1 MVPPLALLPI
11 LFILLGLGETA
22 KIALIVIGVAPTMIR
37 DLALKVSELPREQI
51 VKAETLGGSSW
62 QIALRVVL
70 PQVLPRLITSL
81 RLQLGPAW
89 LFLIA
94 AEAISSDAG
103 LGYRIF
109 LVRRYLSMDVIF
121 PYVAWITLLAVVMNV
136 ALEALRS
143 GVFPWSNPTSP
154 VAARLLGAR
163 RRAAI
168 EEARGLIAEVGL
180 AGAEDKFPAML
191 SGGMQQRLQIARN
204 LVTHPRLVFM
214 DEPTTGLD
222 VSVQARLLDLLRELV
237 DQLNLAAVIVTH
249 DLAVARLLA
258 HRMLVMKDGRVV
270 EHGLTDRVLDD
281 PQHAYTQLLLETAQ
295 LSKTFT
301 LHGRGGLQLPVF
313 TGIDL
318 QVKAGECL
326 ALTGHSG
333 SGKSSLLRCLYGN
346 YGASSGEVR
355 IRHQDRWVNLSDAEP
370 REVVEV
376 RRRTMGYVSQFLR
389 VIPRVSTLDIVA
401 EPLRRLGMATDD
413 ARRQAQKWLERLQL
427 HERLWSLP
435 PATFSGGEQQRV
447 NI

>member
-1 MVPPLALLPI
+1 M
-11 LFILLGLGETA
+11 
-22 KIALIVIGVAPTMIR
+22 
-37 DLALKVSELPREQI
+37 
-51 VKAETLGGSSW
+51 TL
-62 QIALRVVL
+62 Q
-70 PQVLPRLITSL
+70 
-81 RLQLGPAW
+81 
-89 LFLIA
+89 
-94 AEAISSDAG
+94 
-103 LGYRIF
+103 
-109 LVRRYLSMDVIF
+109 
-121 PYVAWITLLAVVMNV
+121 
-136 ALEALRS
+136 
-143 GVFPWSNPTSP
+143 
-154 VAARLLGAR
+154 
-163 RRAAI
+163 
-168 EEARGLIAEVGL
+168 
-180 AGAEDKFPAML
+180 
-191 SGGMQQRLQIARN
+191 
-204 LVTHPRLVFM
+204 
-214 DEPTTGLD
+214 
-222 VSVQARLLDLLRELV
+222 
-237 DQLNLAAVIVTH
+237 
-249 DLAVARLLA
+249 
-258 HRMLVMKDGRVV
+258 
-270 EHGLTDRVLDD
+270 
-281 PQHAYTQLLLETAQ
+281 LETAQ

-447 NI
+447 NIAHGLIAGQSVLLLDEPTASLDADNRRVVVELIHAACERGAAVVGIFHDDEVRSAVASRTFDVEHHHPIV